1 MNRCS
6 VTHVGN
12 AAVWGAVLAVFLCLA
27 GAAAAEDA
35 QERVGKDPQAS
46 FDASL
51 AERLVDVRPT
61 QPAQP
66 WLLVDA
72 PFGPFTLFPT
82 VVVWPW
88 WQPLGHE
95 VVPLGPN
102 GYVYR
107 PIYPLAAE
115 DLGPPPAPDAEASH
129 GDAAAIMERAVAAA
143 RAGDYQAAL
152 ASLDLLLARDP
163 ADGYAHLLRAFV
175 LLMLREYPAASDAL
189 HRALWTLP
197 REEWGAVA
205 ANWQDY
211 VPEPAAFD
219 RALHSLEWFVRQ
231 HPFRPEGHFLLGY
244 HYGYLGRHREAV
256 DELSEALELYQID
269 GVAPELLE
277 FFRSVPPAESP
288 PRDF

>member
-1 MNRCS
+1 MNQCS
-6 VTHVGN
+6 VAHFGRT
-12 AAVWGAVLAVFLCLA
+12 AAWAAALVVLLRTAD
-27 GAAAAEDA
+27 AAAAEDA
-35 QERVGKDPQAS
+35 QGRVRKDQEPGQDS
-46 FDASL
+46 SW
-51 AERLVDVRPT
+51 AERLVDVRPAP
-61 QPAQP
+61 PAQP
-66 WLLVDA
+66 WILVDA
-72 PFGPFTLFPT
+72 PFGPATLFPA

-95 VVPLGPN
+95 IVPLGKN

-107 PIYPLAAE
+107 PIYPPPAAE
-115 DLGPPPAPDAEASH
+115 ELGAPPAPDPAVSY
-129 GDAAAIMERAVAAA
+129 GDAAAIMERAVSAA
-143 RAGDYQAAL
+143 RAGDYPGAL
-152 ASLDLLLARDP
+152 AQLDQLVMQDP

-175 LLMLREYPAASDAL
+175 LLKDHAAASDAL

-205 ANWQDY
+205 GNWQDY

-219 RALHSLEWFVRQ
+219 RALRSLEHFVRQ
-231 HPFRPEGHFLLGY
+231 HPLRPEGHFLLGY

-256 DELSEALELYQID
+256 DQLAEALELYQID

-277 FFRSVPPAESP
+277 FFRNVAPAESP